1 MKRTAIVV
9 AALIGLALGS
19 GATYGLLHATGRLA
33 APVAEP
39 ELLLTLGQTLDAEHR
54 RVDLLVDEGKIAEA
68 IAALDQ
74 LRALRWP
81 SRAAAGDPAVL
92 LRHDLYGRLLRL
104 RLDHPDVDP
113 RTPDA
118 LAALASEGLGP
129 DYKAIPANAFTARLV
144 GLRGEVAEKQ
154 GRDDAAL
161 GAYEEALDM
170 NRTLLQQAIA
180 GAAP

>member
-104 RLDHPDVDP
+104 RLDHPEGDP
-113 RTPDA
+113 RPPAELLA
-118 LAALASEGLGP
+118 LCDEGLADADAVEG
-129 DYKAIPANAFTARLV
+129 NAFTARLYAI
-144 GLRGEVAEKQ
+144 RGELLEALH
-154 GRDDAAL
+154 RDDEALAAYERALDINRALLRRAL
-161 GAYEEALDM
+161 GE
-170 NRTLLQQAIA
+170 
-180 GAAP
+180 GAP